1 MRMCDRMRM
10 RRSIMRMREGVFVLM
25 RVMPYQSICYYECR
39 PSEHYDQRNKIHPR
53 QHHKIPQKM
62 IDLTKI
68 DIENELWPEDAKL
81 FEQMEGNYQS
91 ENEKTFFENIH
102 VKMLSELAPCRE
114 LLLSENDNNDQ
125 IYFLRDQYEE
135 FIVGTTKKPS
145 PNESS
150 IHTMTLIEALEAN
163 LKELGFLD
171 RDISFWQWLRERD
184 YENMKYDH
192 NYAYM

>member
-1 MRMCDRMRM
+1 
-10 RRSIMRMREGVFVLM
+10 
-25 RVMPYQSICYYECR
+25 
-39 PSEHYDQRNKIHPR
+39 
-53 QHHKIPQKM
+53 M
-62 IDLTKI
+62 IDLTNI
-68 DIENELWPEDAKL
+68 EIENELWPEDAKL

-145 PNESS
+145 PCESS
-150 IHTMTLIEALEAN
+150 IHTMTLFEALEAN
-163 LKELGFLD
+163 LKELGFLE
-171 RDISFWQWLRERD
+171 RNISFLQWLRERD

-192 NYAYM
+192 NYAYL